1 MGSPGHRRL
10 GTGSEAPGVTKGAGV
25 AEGAL
30 DQTSAEGRSPED
42 SGSKDSGA
50 RAPRAGTPLRGE
62 VRTLV
67 CRARSLLTC
76 GAPGSS
82 RSPAAAVLASG
93 RDVGRSTWA
102 WCVPGAGTFS
112 SFSQRLAVR
121 LGAGAG
127 PHVGRRGNEPPPV
140 LLAPRSLAAAHG
152 PTPALWGRT
161 QRGRA
166 SPQSGGRRPAFPPA
180 PHPGSHHPV
189 SPPSSSVLRSSQSA
203 EALFRLAVC
212 EQVQTYWVPCAA
224 LAHSSSHPQRA
235 ALASRY

>member
-1 MGSPGHRRL
+1 MDLGKSPGALAPDEEKNLAAGLAGNVGTWEKRRAGDLQLPKRTRGAQSWERRRRRGLKASSADLLRRRMGSPGHRRL

-140 LLAPRSLAAAHG
+140 LLAPR
-152 PTPALWGRT
+152 
-161 QRGRA
+161 
-166 SPQSGGRRPAFPPA
+166 
-180 PHPGSHHPV
+180 
-189 SPPSSSVLRSSQSA
+189 
-203 EALFRLAVC
+203 
-212 EQVQTYWVPCAA
+212 
-224 LAHSSSHPQRA
+224 
-235 ALASRY
+235 